1 MFTGC
6 HIGPTYDFVDF
17 FSRILLRQ
25 ASKPDAQIQIAFA
38 DVSVR
43 DENAYAQFP
52 HMICAHNFLALLN
65 CALHEYTKSF
75 ERWVGNSKIKPLSK
89 TSKQVTISLFL
100 CSPYSQG
107 RLVHDIPS
115 EQQFSSFVTKYTTM
129 SSSTYTITQ

>member
-1 MFTGC
+1 MFAGC

-75 ERWVGNSKIKPLSK
+75 ERWVGNSKIKPLSLEIGHYF
-89 TSKQVTISLFL
+89 SFSLFTL
-100 CSPYSQG
+100 QPGQVGS
-107 RLVHDIPS
+107 R
-115 EQQFSSFVTKYTTM
+115 YT
-129 SSSTYTITQ
+129 Q